1 MKTIIIMDFSTGRLS
16 FWDLPKEYEET
27 ISDYVYNQLNFKESE
42 VSYMVVDKVIV
53 DDYRQW

>member
-1 MKTIIIMDFSTGRLS
+1 MKTIIIMDFSTGGLS